1 MSKFYKVKI
10 EEKLSRNVI
19 VKADSSD
26 EAYKVIEDLCNN
38 GIIDLNSDDFNS
50 RKCKVIGEEKTLDGD
65 EPELKSHEL
74 YDQSGFLNP
83 DVYVYTSGVRTTGL
97 ISYLIDKYECIHNP
111 EHCEMI
117 TNIVNRISRN
127 DFTDTKNTRFYA
139 LLDILPNID
148 GKELLPFIS
157 EDEITQSIIDEYKEK
172 PYVKD

>member
-1 MSKFYKVKI
+1 MSNFFKVTIDETYSRDVVIKAES
-10 EEKLSRNVI
+10 EE
-19 VKADSSD
+19 
-26 EAYKVIEDLCNN
+26 EAYDIADDLAAKDKIKFGVEDFASRECAVNQ
-38 GIIDLNSDDFNS
+38 ISENSITGRD
-50 RKCKVIGEEKTLDGD
+50 
-65 EPELKSHEL
+65 EL
-74 YDQSGFLNP
+74 YDENGPLNSS
-83 DVYVYTSGVRTTGL
+83 VYVYTSGVRTAGL

-117 TNIVNRISRN
+117 TNIVNRISRD

-139 LLDILPNID
+139 LLDILPNIE